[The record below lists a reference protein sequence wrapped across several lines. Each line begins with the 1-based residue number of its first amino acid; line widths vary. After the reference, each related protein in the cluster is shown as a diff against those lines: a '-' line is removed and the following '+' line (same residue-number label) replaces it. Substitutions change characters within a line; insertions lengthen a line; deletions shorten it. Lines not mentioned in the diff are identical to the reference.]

1 MASRIRIVVFV
12 LICSLLSGSGLSLA
26 APSRQGD
33 VAMLLL
39 AARTD
44 LETLANDRLGEGI
57 RPVVWTN
64 SFDVRAESFALDLR
78 LDLETLAG
86 TLLGPDRRPADWFGA
101 QAGAPWLVARDIRH
115 DLEALADSQLGP
127 GVRPPLWIGGDPLM
141 RCSRKEQ
148 ALALWFQRTDLTYS
162 LPAQQPG
169 VDYCTLLAQQNTVFV
184 NLAVQEQA
192 RSSGDL
198 RADLNALSR
207 RIFRENVFPIGWT
220 DGKDSLSI
228 RQDMELLKV
237 ASSQV
242 GNPVPEDRWYG
253 QQTFGTDWQIAR
265 AIRHDLELLADAK
278 LGVGVRP
285 DGWTFFDPLIQCS
298 EEVQAF
304 ALLLGKETSAEDSI
318 PPAAPDYCERVVLE
332 LSRFVEALAA
342 TSMPVAGGSGQAAVS
357 GAGGERPVATALG
370 NLAGVAANP
379 NAYLDHG
386 ARMRIGTIPRGTPF
400 RALARSSA
408 PGSKMMYVTG
418 EGFTVW
424 VAWPFTSVTEAE
436 YLSLPYADDLKYR
449 LPQLLCFA
457 TFCTSLVRYGDP
469 LGGEIGIDGSVSTG
483 YRGLDSPGRNLQ
495 ELPYSHVRLLF
506 NQHFPEH
513 YEAELRIEICPNA
526 GNYNNCEP
534 VLRLIENGQVV
545 RPVRVENG
553 YPVWRLHYN
562 LHDPAR
568 LESRHY
574 FVRGLWVSMP

>member
-1 MASRIRIVVFV
+1 VASRIRLVAFI
-12 LICSLLSGSGLSLA
+12 LICSLLSGSGLALA
-26 APSRQGD
+26 IPSAQGD
-33 VAMLLL
+33 VGALLL

-44 LETLANDRLGEGI
+44 LETLANERLGDGI
-57 RPVVWTN
+57 RPVIWTN
-64 SFDVRAESFALDLR
+64 SFDIRSESFALELR

-86 TLLGPDRRPADWFGA
+86 TLVGPNSRPDGWFGA
-101 QAGAPWLVARDIRH
+101 QAGSPWLVARDIRH
-115 DLEALADSQLGP
+115 DLELLADSQFGP
-127 GVRPPLWIGGDPLM
+127 GMRPALWVGGDPLM
-141 RCSRKEQ
+141 RCPRHEQ
-148 ALALWFQRTDLTYS
+148 ALALWFQRTNLAYT
-162 LPAQQPG
+162 LPAQQTG
-169 VDYCTLLAQQNTVFV
+169 ADYCTLLAQQNALFV
-184 NLAVQEQA
+184 ELSVQQQTQPT
-192 RSSGDL
+192 GDV

-220 DGKDSLSI
+220 DGKDPLSI

-242 GNPVPEDRWYG
+242 GSPVPEDRWYG
-253 QQTFGTDWQIAR
+253 PVTFGAEWQIAR
-265 AIRHDLELLADAK
+265 ANRHDLELLADAK

-285 DGWTFFDPLIQCS
+285 EGWTFFDPLIQCS
-298 EEVQAF
+298 EEIQAF
-304 ALLLGKETSAEDSI
+304 VLLLKNETSADDSV
-318 PPAAPDYCERVVLE
+318 PASDPNYCDQVVLQ
-332 LSRFVEALAA
+332 LSRFVESLV
-342 TSMPVAGGSGQAAVS
+342 PVTVPAAGGGATAAG
-357 GAGGERPVATALG
+357 GAGETRPVATALG

-408 PGSKMMYVTG
+408 PDSRMMYVTG

-424 VAWPFTSVTEAE
+424 IAWPFTSVTESE
-436 YLSLPYADDLKYR
+436 YLSLPYADDLKYQ

-469 LGGEIGIDGSVSTG
+469 LGGVIGFDGSVSTG
-483 YRGLDSPGRNLQ
+483 YRGLESPGRNLQ

-513 YEAELRIEICPNA
+513 YEAELRIEICPVA
-526 GNYNNCEP
+526 GTYNNCEP
-534 VLRLIENGQVV
+534 VLRLIDNGQLV

-553 YPVWRLHYN
+553 YPVWRLRYN
-562 LHDPAR
+562 LHDPSR

>member
-1 MASRIRIVVFV
+1 MASRLRLVAFI
-12 LICSLLSGSGLSLA
+12 LLCSLLISNGLGLA
-26 APSRQGD
+26 APPKQND
-33 VAMLLL
+33 VSALFL

-44 LETLANDRLGEGI
+44 LETLANERLGEGN
-57 RPVVWTN
+57 RPVGWTYDY
-64 SFDVRAESFALDLR
+64 DVRRDSFAVDLR

-86 TLLGPDRRPADWFGA
+86 ALLGPTSRPADWFGA
-101 QAGAPWLVARDIRH
+101 SPGSPWFIARDIRH
-115 DLEALADSQLGP
+115 DLEALADSQFGP
-127 GVRPPLWIGGDPLM
+127 GARPALWIGGDPLM
-141 RCSRKEQ
+141 RCSRREQ
-148 ALALWFQRTDLTYS
+148 ALALWFQRTNLAYT

-169 VDYCTLLAQQNTVFV
+169 TDYCTLLAQQNALFTELTV
-184 NLAVQEQA
+184 QRQ
-192 RSSGDL
+192 SQPTGDL

-228 RQDMELLKV
+228 RQDMELLKI
-237 ASSQV
+237 AASQV

-253 QQTFGTDWQIAR
+253 QQTFGADWQIAR

-298 EEVQAF
+298 EDVQAF
-304 ALLLGKETSAEDSI
+304 VLLLKNETSADDSV
-318 PPAAPDYCERVVLE
+318 PPGAPDYCDRLVLE
-332 LSRFVEALAA
+332 ISRFVEALAA
-342 TSMPVAGGSGQAAVS
+342 VAMPAASS
-357 GAGGERPVATALG
+357 GAAAAGPEEGGRPVATALG

-386 ARMRIGTIPRGTPF
+386 ARIRIGTIPRGTPF

-424 VAWPFTSVTEAE
+424 VAWPWTSVTESE
-436 YLSLPYADDLKYR
+436 YVSLPYADDLKYQ

-469 LGGEIGIDGSVSTG
+469 LGGEIGFDGSVSTG
-483 YRGLDSPGRNLQ
+483 YRGVESPGRNLQ

-506 NQHFPEH
+506 NRHFPEH

-534 VLRLIENGQVV
+534 VLRLIDNGQVV
-545 RPVRVENG
+545 RPIRVENG
-553 YPVWRLHYN
+553 YPVWRLRYN